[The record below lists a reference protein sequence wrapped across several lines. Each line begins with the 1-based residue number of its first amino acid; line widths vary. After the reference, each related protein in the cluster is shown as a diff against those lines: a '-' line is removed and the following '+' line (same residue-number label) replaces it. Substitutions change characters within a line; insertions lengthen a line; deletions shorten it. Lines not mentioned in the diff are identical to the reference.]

1 MISFIVGKSCADYIE
16 TLNRLDKTPLKL
28 PELNEDGFYNWKVN
42 KHPEYI
48 PRKSYN
54 NNVLELHHE

>member
-1 MISFIVGKSCADYIE
+1 MISFIIGKSCVDYIE

-48 PRKSYN
+48 PRKVYN